1 MLIITT
7 DFIKKLNSILSG
19 KDKIFLLFLFI
30 FSVFVAIMET
40 FAISIIMPFIAVAVN
55 FKMIQENKYFHYFY
69 HLFNFSST
77 VYFVATF
84 GILLIIFYIFRGAIN
99 IIYYFFLGKFSAGRY
114 HNIAY
119 RLFSNYMSMSYMQF
133 INSNTSELSKAIVT
147 EAYNLT
153 IIINSFLLLIS
164 EIFVA
169 IFIYFILLYVN
180 WGMTILLTAFLAFN
194 VLFLIKTVSSQI
206 KKSGEKREKFQL
218 RFYKILNSSFG
229 NFKLIKLKSKEKNVL
244 NNFFESSVGFASANI
259 KNLSLTNV
267 PKYLLEAIGFSLVS
281 FFVVYSVLKNH
292 ADIRNI
298 LPLISIFILGL
309 YRLLPSANRILS
321 NYNLIIFLN
330 KSLDIVHKDIYQIS
344 EELGDDPVELNEQIV
359 LKDISFGYVENKP
372 ILKNINMTI
381 KKGERIAITGET
393 GSGKSTLVDLIIG
406 LLKPD
411 KGEIFIDGV
420 MLNNKNIKS
429 WRNKSGY
436 IPQTIYLFDGTV
448 AQNIVIGEDTI
459 DEDKVREVLKKA
471 NMLDFLEKHHEG
483 IYTKVGEG
491 GIKLSGGQKQRVAI
505 ARALYDD
512 PDILVLDEATSS
524 LDNKT
529 ESQVM
534 EEIYEAGKD
543 KTLIIIAHRLFTIER
558 CDKIYNIEEG
568 SLKLQI
574 NNLL

>member
-1 MLIITT
+1 MMIFTQ
-7 DFIKKLNSILSG
+7 KLNSILSR
-19 KDKIFLLFLFI
+19 KDKIFLLFLII
-30 FSVFVAIMET
+30 FSVFVAVMET

-55 FKMIQENKYFHYFY
+55 FKMVQENKYFHYFY
-69 HLFNFSST
+69 HLFNFSSP

-84 GILLIIFYIFRGAIN
+84 GILLIVFYIFRGVIN

-119 RLFSNYMSMSYMQF
+119 KLFSNYMSMSYMQF
-133 INSNTSELSKAIVT
+133 INSNTSHLSKAIIT

-153 IIINSFLLLIS
+153 LIIINSFLLLIT
-164 EIFVA
+164 EIFVV
-169 IFIYFILLYVN
+169 IFIYLILLYIN
-180 WGMTILLTAFLAFN
+180 WEMTILLTAFLALN
-194 VLFLIKTVSSQI
+194 ILFLIKTVSKQI
-206 KKSGEKREKFQL
+206 KKAGEKREKFQRKL
-218 RFYKILNSSFG
+218 YKVLNSSFG

-244 NNFFESSVGFASANI
+244 DNFFESSIGFGSAII
-259 KNLSLTNV
+259 KNQSLVFV

-281 FFVVYSVLKNH
+281 FFVVYAVLKNH

-298 LPLISIFILGL
+298 LPLISVFILGL
-309 YRLLPSANRILS
+309 YRLLPSANKILA
-321 NYNLIIFLN
+321 NYNNIIFN
-330 KSLDIVHKDIYQIS
+330 NESFDIVHKDIHQIP
-344 EELGDDPVELNEQIV
+344 EELGNAPVEFNKEIAIKNV
-359 LKDISFGYVENKP
+359 SFGYIKNKP
-372 ILKNINMTI
+372 ILNNINLTI
-381 KKGERIAITGET
+381 KKGKKIAITGET

-406 LLKPD
+406 LLEPD
-411 KGEIFIDGV
+411 TGGIFIDNV
-420 MLNNKNIKS
+420 MLDNKNIKS

-448 AQNIVIGEDTI
+448 AQNVVIGEDII
-459 DEDKVREVLKKA
+459 DEEKVRTVLKKA

-529 ESQVM
+529 EAQVM
-534 EEIYEAGKD
+534 NEIYEAGED
-543 KTLIIIAHRLFTIER
+543 KTLIIIAHRLSTIER
-558 CDKIYNIEEG
+558 CDKVY
-568 SLKLQI
+568 KLEKGELSI
-574 NNLL
+574 I

>member
-1 MLIITT
+1 MNS
-7 DFIKKLNSILSG
+7 DFIKKLNSILSK
-19 KDKIFLLFLFI
+19 KDKIFLLFLLI
-30 FSVFVAIMET
+30 FSVFIAIMEM
-40 FAISIIMPFIAVAVN
+40 FAISIMMPFIAVAVN
-55 FKMIQENKYFHYFY
+55 FKTIEKNKYFHYFY
-69 HLFNFSST
+69 HLFNFSSP

-133 INSNTSELSKAIVT
+133 INSNTSELSKAIIT

-153 IIINSFLLLIS
+153 LIINSFLLLIT

-169 IFIYFILLYVN
+169 IFIYIIFLYVN
-180 WGMTILLTAFLAFN
+180 WEMTILLTAFLALN
-194 VLFLIKTVSSQI
+194 ILFLIKTVSSQI
-206 KKSGEKREKFQL
+206 KKSGEKREKFQR

-259 KNLSLTNV
+259 KNLSLLNV

-281 FFVVYSVLKNH
+281 FFVVYMVLKNH

-298 LPLISIFILGL
+298 LPIISIFILGL

-321 NYNLIIFLN
+321 NYNSIIFFN
-330 KSLDIVHKDIYQIS
+330 KSLDIVHKDIHQIP
-344 EELGDDPVELNEQIV
+344 EKLGNDPVKFNNQIA

-372 ILKNINMTI
+372 ILKNINLTV

-406 LLKPD
+406 LLKPG

-420 MLNNKNIKS
+420 ILNKQNIKS

-448 AQNIVIGEDTI
+448 AHNVVIGEDII
-459 DEDKVREVLKKA
+459 DEEKVRAVLKKA

-483 IYTKVGEG
+483 IHTKVGEG

-524 LDNKT
+524 LDNQT
-529 ESQVM
+529 ESLVM
-534 EEIYEAGKD
+534 DEIYEAGKD
-543 KTLIIIAHRLFTIER
+543 KTLIIIAHRLSTIER
-558 CDKIYNIEEG
+558 CDKVYKLEGGNIKE
-568 SLKLQI
+568 L
-574 NNLL
+574 

>member
-1 MLIITT
+1 MNIN
-7 DFIKKLNSILSG
+7 FIKKLNLILSRR
-19 KDKIFLLFLFI
+19 DKIFLLFLLI
-30 FSVFVAIMET
+30 FSIFVAIIET

-55 FKMIQENKYFHYFY
+55 FKMVQENKYFHYFY
-69 HLFNFSST
+69 HLFNFSSP
-77 VYFVATF
+77 VYFVAAF
-84 GILLIIFYIFRGAIN
+84 GILLIIFYLFRGAIN

-119 RLFSNYMSMSYMQF
+119 KLFSNYMSMSYMQF
-133 INSNTSELSKAIVT
+133 IDSNTSDLSKTIIT

-153 IIINSFLLLIS
+153 LIINSFLLLLS
-164 EIFVA
+164 EIFVT
-169 IFIYFILLYVN
+169 IFIYFILLYIN
-180 WGMTILLTAFLAFN
+180 WKMTILLTAFLILN
-194 VLFLIKTVSSQI
+194 IIFLLKTVSNQI
-206 KKSGEKREKFQL
+206 KKSGEKREKFQ
-218 RFYKILNSSFG
+218 RKFYKILNSSFG

-244 NNFFESSVGFASANI
+244 NSFFESSIGFASANI
-259 KNLSLTNV
+259 KNQSLSFV
-267 PKYLLEAIGFSLVS
+267 PKYFLESIGFSLIS

-292 ADIRNI
+292 TDIRNI

-321 NYNLIIFLN
+321 NYNNIIFFN
-330 KSLDIVHKDIYQIS
+330 KSLDMVHKDIRQIP
-344 EELGDDPVELNEQIV
+344 EELGNDTVEFNRQIV
-359 LKDISFGYVENKP
+359 LKNVSFSYVENKA
-372 ILKNINMTI
+372 ILKNINLTV
-381 KKGERIAITGET
+381 KKGEKIAITGET
-393 GSGKSTLVDLIIG
+393 GSGKSTLADLIIG

-411 KGEIFIDGV
+411 TGEILIDDI

-429 WRNKSGY
+429 WRNKAGY

-448 AQNIVIGEDTI
+448 AQNVVIGDDII
-459 DEDKVREVLKKA
+459 DEDKVRAALKKA
-471 NMLDFLEKHHEG
+471 NILDFLEKYHEG

-534 EEIYEAGKD
+534 DEIYEVGKD
-543 KTLIIIAHRLFTIER
+543 KTLIIIAHSLSTIER
-558 CDKIYNIEEG
+558 CDKVYRLEDGTIEV
-568 SLKLQI
+568 LQRSF
-574 NNLL
+574 